1 MPDAATR
8 HHQAEIAGLNR
19 LQTAEQIPMQD
30 STPKEV
36 GSSGDI
42 DIRVR
47 THVDTLAL
55 RKCRLNPYHKRE

>member
-1 MPDAATR
+1 
-8 HHQAEIAGLNR
+8 
-19 LQTAEQIPMQD
+19 MQD